1 MNKIKIA
8 IVEDQALFRNG
19 INSILKEIEDFE
31 VVGTMENG
39 RRFLDHLDA
48 AGAIPDVILADMNMP
63 ELNGFEL
70 TAILQKKH
78 PSIKIIVLSVF
89 NQERFILKMVEA
101 GVAGYLTKNCEVEEV
116 VLAIRTVHK
125 TGFYFNEGILRA
137 IRSPSRMK
145 NTQLLSFTSAPIEL
159 TEREIE
165 IIQLVCRELT
175 NNEIGKELS
184 LSSRTVDWHRNNI
197 LAKIG
202 CKNTAGLVLFAV
214 KNNIFEEEPFK

>member
-116 VLAIRTVHK
+116 VLAIQITR
-125 TGFYFNEGILRA
+125 LA
-137 IRSPSRMK
+137 
-145 NTQLLSFTSAPIEL
+145 
-159 TEREIE
+159 
-165 IIQLVCRELT
+165 
-175 NNEIGKELS
+175 
-184 LSSRTVDWHRNNI
+184 RN
-197 LAKIG
+197 
-202 CKNTAGLVLFAV
+202 
-214 KNNIFEEEPFK
+214 